1 MKYVM
6 IAITLCILKALE
18 TRKNIDK
25 QQTVSILV
33 YSNLTVKHG
42 QSHFASIIYRKGGK
56 KTISYR
62 LHSRNVKC
70 TCAVLAQWEISLR
83 D

>member
-25 QQTVSILV
+25 PQTVAILV
-33 YSNLTVKHG
+33 YSNLTNTWTITLCVYYLQK
-42 QSHFASIIYRKGGK
+42 RGK

-70 TCAVLAQWEISLR
+70 TCAVLAQ
-83 D
+83 

>member
-1 MKYVM
+1 M
-6 IAITLCILKALE
+6 IAITSCILKALE

-42 QSHFASIIYRKGGK
+42 QSHFVSIIYRKGGK
-56 KTISYR
+56 KLFHIDYIQEMSNA
-62 LHSRNVKC
+62 L
-70 TCAVLAQWEISLR
+70 VLYWLNEKYH
-83 D
+83 

>member
-18 TRKNIDK
+18 TCKNIDK

-56 KTISYR
+56 KLFHYIQEMSNA
-62 LHSRNVKC
+62 L
-70 TCAVLAQWEISLR
+70 VLYWLDEKYH
-83 D
+83 

>member
-1 MKYVM
+1 M

-33 YSNLTVKHG
+33 YSNLTVTHG

-56 KTISYR
+56 KLFHIDYIQEMSNA
-62 LHSRNVKC
+62 L
-70 TCAVLAQWEISLR
+70 VLYWLNEKYH
-83 D
+83 